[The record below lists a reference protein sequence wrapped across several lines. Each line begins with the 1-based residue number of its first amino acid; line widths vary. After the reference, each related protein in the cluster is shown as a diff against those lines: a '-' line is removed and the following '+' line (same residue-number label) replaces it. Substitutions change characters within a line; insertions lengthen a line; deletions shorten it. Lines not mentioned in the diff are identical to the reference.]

1 MTNRERLPDHVM
13 PLPGEDGWAIWRT
26 VCLRGAGFPAADV
39 LRLAD
44 AESTAAADRLAAVET
59 ETEALRQSA
68 LEALRGE
75 LEAASKDRLDVLVK
89 AIRKVKRSQPAAT
102 AGLAPATAAAID
114 AWKAAAGRLEVEKKS
129 YETVFAEGEERLGAA
144 LREVASS
151 ERFREAVAWQN
162 RHAAETGLASFL
174 RRPAGEGRGTARDRG
189 HVQMLASYIQ
199 RYSTKNDT
207 IGFFGPV
214 GWARLSDSGET
225 IAARPGDDLL
235 ASREVYLEGW
245 AIDALADK
253 LAEDEAMRP
262 WLAPRRSPYFRREDN
277 VYIGPNGL
285 RIELGPLSSALLAA
299 CDGRRPAGALMRDL
313 GPALTPDKE
322 AALWGLLADL
332 HTKGLIRWSF
342 QVPMSSYPERSLRE
356 QLLRIE
362 EEPLRERA
370 LALLDEV
377 VAGRDAVARAAGNA
391 EEVERALGA
400 LEATFTRATGK
411 PATRAGGQLY
421 AGRTLV
427 YEDCRRD
434 LDVELGAPF
443 LAELAPALS
452 LVLASARWFTHYVAA
467 ESREQLTRMYEE
479 LSPQAGSGPLDVLT
493 FSRVALPRL
502 VNMHTQRAMHLELQG
517 RWQRVLA
524 VPEGQRR
531 VHLRSEDLRAAV
543 RRELYAPRPGWQ
555 KARVHSPDL
564 MIAAPSVEAIRQ
576 GDYQVVLGEVHLAVN
591 TLDRLLFYSQHPD
604 PERLRAE
611 IGADLPEPCLIPVLP
626 KVWYADQTI
635 SSLGLPVP
643 GVTGRM
649 ELALSSPKDYYLDF
663 SLDAHGFPAS
673 QMLPISELVIEPGE
687 NGLVVGPRD
696 GHVRFDIIEFYQLP
710 MMVQALETFRIQLPG
725 NHTPRVTIDRLIVA
739 RESWRFPAGE
749 LEFAQASTAAER
761 FAAIRRWAGQNELP
775 RFLFVKTPGER
786 KPFYLDLDSP
796 VLVEIFAKAVRRG
809 VKEVPDGTV
818 QLSEMVPGHGELWL
832 PDAQGNRYTCE
843 LRTVVVDLSS

>member
-1 MTNRERLPDHVM
+1 MTNRETLPDHVM

-39 LRLAD
+39 LRIAD

-59 ETEALRQSA
+59 ETEALRQAA

-114 AWKAAAGRLEVEKKS
+114 AWKAAAARLETEKKR
-129 YETVFAEGEERLGAA
+129 YETVFAEGDERLGAA

-174 RRPAGEGRGTARDRG
+174 RRAAGEGRGTARDRG

-199 RYSTKNDT
+199 RYATKNDT

-214 GWARLSDSGET
+214 GWARLSESGET

-235 ASREVYLEGW
+235 ASREVYFEGW
-245 AIDALADK
+245 AIDALAEK
-253 LAEDEAMRP
+253 LSEDEAMRP
-262 WLAPRRSPYFRREDN
+262 WLAPRRSPYFRREGN

-285 RIELGPLSSALLAA
+285 RIELGPLAGALLAA
-299 CDGRRPAGALMRDL
+299 CDGTRPARVLMREL
-313 GPALTPDKE
+313 APPPDKE
-322 AALWGLLADL
+322 PVLWGLLADF
-332 HTKGLIRWSF
+332 HAKGLVRWSF
-342 QVPMSSYPERSLRE
+342 QIPMSSYPERKLQE
-356 QLLRIE
+356 LLLQIE

-370 LALLDEV
+370 
-377 VAGRDAVARAAGNA
+377 VAVLGEILQGRDAVVRAAGNA

-400 LEATFTRATGK
+400 LEETFTRATGK
-411 PATRAGGQLY
+411 AATRAGGQLY

-443 LAELAPALS
+443 LEELAPALS
-452 LVLASARWFTHYVAA
+452 LVLASARWFTHYVATD
-467 ESREQLTRMYEE
+467 SREQLARMYAE
-479 LSPQAGSGPLDVLT
+479 LRPQAGAEPMDVLT
-493 FSRVALPRL
+493 FSRAVLPRL

-517 RWQRVLA
+517 RWQRALA

-531 VHLRSEDLRAAV
+531 VHYRSEDLRAAV
-543 RRELYAPRPGWQ
+543 LREFSAPGPGWQ

-591 TLDRLLFYSQHPD
+591 TLDRLLFYTQHPD
-604 PERLRAE
+604 PERLRAD

-626 KVWYADQTI
+626 KGWYVDQTA

-643 GVTGRM
+643 AVTGRM
-649 ELALSSPKDYYLDF
+649 ELALNSPEDYYLDF

-673 QMLPISELVIEPGE
+673 QVLPISELVVEPGE
-687 NGLVVGPRD
+687 NGLVVAPRD
-696 GHVRFDIIEFYQLP
+696 GRVRFDIIEFYQLP

-725 NHTPRVTIDRLIVA
+725 NHAPRVTIDHLIVA
-739 RESWRFPAGE
+739 RESWRFPAGD
-749 LEFAQASTAAER
+749 LAFAQASTAAER
-761 FAAIRRWAGQNELP
+761 FAAIRRWAGGNGLP
-775 RFLFVKTPGER
+775 RFVFVKTPVER
-786 KPFYLDLDSP
+786 KPFYVDLESP
-796 VLVEIFAKAVRRG
+796 VLVEIFAKSIRRA
-809 VKEVPDGTV
+809 VKEIPDGTV
-818 QLSEMVPGHGELWL
+818 QLSEMVPGLDELWL
-832 PDAQGNRYTCE
+832 PDARGNRYTCE
-843 LRTVVVDLSS
+843 LRTVVVDQR